1 MNTQLVNS
9 LSQIIL
15 ALSDEER
22 SLLKKQIDSQIE
34 LNYQP
39 DISAQIYD
47 LENEIKKYETQYKMS
62 SEEFYPKF
70 RAGELGDDI
79 DFFEWSV
86 FYEMWLSG
94 KDVLNNKN

>member
-1 MNTQLVNS
+1 MNTQLINS

-22 SLLKKQIDSQIE
+22 NLLKKQIDSQIE

-39 DISAQIYD
+39 DISAQISD

-70 RAGELGDDI
+70 RAGELRDDI
-79 DFFEWSV
+79 DFLNGVYFMKCGVHYS
-86 FYEMWLSG
+86 
-94 KDVLNNKN
+94 KD